1 MGVLLFMQFLI
12 LLKWTLISFM
22 SEKLLH
28 KTHSFP
34 SASHHPGETKQQQ
47 KLKINKT
54 RTLIKSQKIK
64 IKQF

>member
-1 MGVLLFMQFLI
+1 
-12 LLKWTLISFM
+12 M